1 MALVDL
7 IKEISKIV
15 SRMKNKNS
23 AGLDKVFSKMVKHG
37 LEIAQQTIVKIPLQP
52 SARLQKTMQKWNNFM
67 KYYVNVIFD
76 LYHSLQKMKQ
86 M

>member
-1 MALVDL
+1 M
-7 IKEISKIV
+7 EP
-15 SRMKNKNS
+15 KNT
-23 AGLDKVFSKMVKHG
+23 H
-37 LEIAQQTIVKIPLQP
+37 QTIVKIPLQP

-76 LYHSLQKMKQ
+76 FYHSLQKMKQ